1 MFKEPVVFTTTDKA
15 KRDELFR
22 LLRESTDPLE
32 RQVTKF
38 SGNEPILDA
47 EGKQIVLTQYYLVP
61 GARNPERQSR
71 PVWRSTW
78 SVSYPGA

>member
-38 SGNEPILDA
+38 SGVEVVPDV
-47 EGKQIVLTQYYLVP
+47 EVLTPTGLRKQY
-61 GARNPERQSR
+61 
-71 PVWRSTW
+71 RSTW
-78 SVSYPGA
+78 SVSYPSPRT

>member
-1 MFKEPVVFTTTDKA
+1 MFKAPVVFTTIDKS

-38 SGNEPILDA
+38 SGQEAVLDA
-47 EGKQIVLTQYYLVP
+47 EGKQVYYPKHYEITGHFGGAQMRAQY
-61 GARNPERQSR
+61 
-71 PVWRSTW
+71 RSTW
-78 SVSYPGA
+78 SVSYPSA